1 MGPNMAKSG
10 AESGAGNGQVHQPGH
25 EPAKRVLLHR
35 VFFGT
40 QGLRAGWSALVFLLI
55 FVALGTGAGK
65 LTRTIVR
72 MDRAQP
78 VAPGSAILREV
89 LQLAALFGATLIMAK
104 IEKRSVFSYGFV
116 DQSRLMRL
124 ATGTTAGFAA
134 CVLACWI
141 ALVKP
146 SVGFRRAG
154 ARGTNGMGVCRALGR
169 DVPDRGL
176 FFTKLMDAREE
187 ADLIGLLR
195 DKIQWRHRV

>member
-1 MGPNMAKSG
+1 MSPEVKQMPSLRGLLLEAGDMGPNMAKSG

-65 LTRTIVR
+65 LTRSIVR
-72 MDRAQP
+72 TDRAQP

-104 IEKRSVFSYGFV
+104 IEKLSVFSYGFV

-134 CVLACWI
+134 VSS
-141 ALVKP
+141 LV
-146 SVGFRRAG
+146 
-154 ARGTNGMGVCRALGR
+154 
-169 DVPDRGL
+169 
-176 FFTKLMDAREE
+176 
-187 ADLIGLLR
+187 GLL
-195 DKIQWRHRV
+195 WLSHLLVFEGRVLGGRMVWEYAALWGVMFLIVAFFSPN